1 MPENLH
7 AVPEDQTSQYH
18 LSAPRFNLGLDE
30 ISSMYEQEQRL
41 RKIEPEAEYFTQ
53 SVIET
58 SMHSATVESE
68 GNPENNSKHP

>member
-18 LSAPRFNLGLDE
+18 LRNATRREFNE

-68 GNPENNSKHP
+68 GNGENNSKHP